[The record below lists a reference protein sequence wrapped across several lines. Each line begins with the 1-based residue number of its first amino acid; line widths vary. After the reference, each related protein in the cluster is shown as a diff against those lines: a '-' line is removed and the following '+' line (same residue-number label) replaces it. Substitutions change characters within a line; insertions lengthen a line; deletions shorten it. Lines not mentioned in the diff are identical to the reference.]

1 MPITVKFT
9 SDTKDLESGGKR
21 VEQSYDA
28 IAQSLKGI
36 EEAAKRTADATENLA
51 IGAGVATA
59 TADSF
64 GNLERVLLGVSDNM
78 SVMAEQFGISL
89 GPAQEWVAAGAGVA
103 GGMEAVIAGAMGL
116 IESLPKMVT
125 SMVPVIASTWAHV
138 TALTAQAAAFIVAN
152 APIIA
157 MIAAIAL
164 LAAGVVLLVQHWDTI
179 VQKVPALGVAFDAVK
194 TAIQAVVDWI
204 TQSFVP
210 GFEKL
215 YTAAAD
221 VVGRVVAF
229 ITDHFPPIW
238 TGIIEPT
245 LKILW
250 EGVELYFGLVKTFI
264 DTTFGVIRGLFDVF
278 AGLFT
283 GDWDRVWKG
292 VREIVD
298 SLWEG
303 IQKAFKLGLQA
314 LRDIIP
320 EFLTIGQ
327 NFGGFLWE
335 GMKWG
340 LNGMLAAVES
350 GLNWVLGAAAG
361 ALRKIKGLMDKVP
374 GANPFGD
381 ALNAAIGALDSGVSL
396 PRLAEGGIVN
406 GPTAAIVGE
415 DGPEAVVPLS
425 KRNILTDFLQ
435 RIEEGLYAGGESLTT
450 WVIRIQEWTEGMA
463 DMRFEIRDRLD
474 AIAGKLG
481 AVVTNTDRSAV
492 LPISPSGN
500 VSGRRDAS
508 TGGNNEPDGMAG
520 GRTIGGGAP
529 QQFMDLLSFL
539 KGVFTTDDG
548 PFVSSGLSVA
558 EYLSRAEDNAEGAND
573 RRHEQRAW
581 EAEMLAVAKEQS
593 VLLRNILARTG
604 ISVDTLIDAID
615 RRRADGWAPA

>member
-138 TALTAQAAAFIVAN
+138 TALMAQAAAFIVAN

-164 LAAGVVLLVQHWDTI
+164 LAAGVVLLVQHWDTV
-179 VQKVPALGVAFDAVK
+179 VQKVPALGVALEAVK
-194 TAIQAVVDWI
+194 EVVAVVLGWIESDFAPGFMKIASVISDTISQAVAIV
-204 TQSFVP
+204 
-210 GFEKL
+210 E
-215 YTAAAD
+215 AA
-221 VVGRVVAF
+221 
-229 ITDHFPPIW
+229 FPPIW

-264 DTTFGVIRGLFDVF
+264 DTTLGVIHGLFLVF
-278 AGLFT
+278 KGLFT
-283 GDWDRVWKG
+283 GDWDLAWQG
-292 VREIVD
+292 VKKIVE
-298 SLWEG
+298 SLWDG
-303 IQKAFKLGLQA
+303 IREVFRKGLQA

-327 NFGGFLWE
+327 QFGGFLWE

-340 LNGMLAAVES
+340 INGLLAAVES
-350 GLNWVLGAAAG
+350 GLNWVLGAAASS
-361 ALRKIKGLMDKVP
+361 LRKFKNLMDKAP

-381 ALNAAIGALDSGVSL
+381 ALNAAIGALDDGVSL
-396 PRLAEGGIVN
+396 PRLALGGIVN

-415 DGPEAVVPLS
+415 DGPEAVVPLT
-425 KRNILTDFLQ
+425 KRTILTDSLQ
-435 RIEEGLYAGGESLTT
+435 RIEEGLYHAGYSVANYLAR
-450 WVIRIQEWTEGMA
+450 WDDASEGLWE
-463 DMRFEIRDRLD
+463 MRFEIRDRLD

-539 KGVFTTDDG
+539 KGVFNTDDG
-548 PFVSSGLSVA
+548 PFRSSGLSVA
-558 EYLSRAEDNAEGAND
+558 EYLSRAEDNAEGDND

-581 EAEMLAVAKEQS
+581 EADMLAVAKEQS
-593 VLLRNILARTG
+593 GLLRNILARTG
-604 ISVDTLIDAID
+604 ISVDTLADALA
-615 RRRADGWAPA
+615 RRSADAWGGA